1 MAFWNL
7 IARIS
12 ANTTGIEAAMGRVDR
27 GVNRLASNI
36 KGQLVGA
43 LGAAFSIDMVRR
55 VVEYGGKI
63 QDLSV
68 QTKLSVEELQKLDYA
83 ASQAGSSLDELVGA
97 AAKFGKVRAGIL
109 GGGND
114 REGAIL
120 ERMGIGRAQLESQS
134 VMQTMRQVA
143 DFISKTDLGNDEG
156 AIFQALFGR
165 GAEGLI
171 PVFQQGLGQMGDEL
185 ERIGGIMDSRVV
197 AALDQ
202 IGDGFDRTIF
212 KARGFLNLLVDANS
226 MMVGI
231 AQFMKDNPVLSM
243 LNPAGILGGG
253 LAKVAER
260 GKQDQMLALMPFIKA
275 GLFPGNSSGAGGS
288 MFSDIFADKDGDTG
302 KAKSARRQSFRL
314 GIDEISR
321 AGGAQG
327 MAGTRNVQL
336 EVAQQQLNVQKKI
349 ENNTRKGQGSGL
361 QLSP

>member
-43 LGAAFSIDMVRR
+43 LGAAFSVDMIRR

-68 QTKLSVEELQKLDYA
+68 QTKLSVEELQKLDFA

-120 ERMGIGRAQLESQS
+120 GRMGIGRAQLESQS

-165 GAEGLI
+165 SGETLI

-185 ERIGGIMDSRVV
+185 ERIGGVMDENIIKR
-197 AALDQ
+197 LDD
-202 IGDGFDRTIF
+202 IGDAFDKIKF
-212 KARGFLNLLVDANS
+212 KARSWAAEFAVDA
-226 MMVGI
+226 
-231 AQFMKDNPVLSM
+231 AY
-243 LNPAGILGGG
+243 ILGVFGQVIKEGNIVGG
-253 LAKVAER
+253 LDRMKAIMREDA
-260 GKQDQMLALMPFIKA
+260 IKA
-275 GLFPGNSSGAGGS
+275 LGDSMNKPTTDVKKAAAGS
-288 MFSDIFADKDGDTG
+288 MFSDIFAEKEAGGG
-302 KAKSARRQSFRL
+302 KGQSARRQSFRL

-327 MAGTRNVQL
+327 LAGTRNVVL
-336 EVAQQQLNVQKKI
+336 DVAQQQLVELKHIKT
-349 ENNTRKGQGSGL
+349 NTKKGQGSGL
-361 QLSP
+361 QLAP